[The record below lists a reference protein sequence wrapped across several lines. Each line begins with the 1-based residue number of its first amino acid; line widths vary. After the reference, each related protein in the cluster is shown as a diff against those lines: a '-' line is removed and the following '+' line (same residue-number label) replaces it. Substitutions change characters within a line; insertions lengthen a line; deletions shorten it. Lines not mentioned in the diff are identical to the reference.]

1 MKQVL
6 VECYPDGLLV
16 SKLGFKKREIF
27 HYFGKSR
34 VYSRLSKSSGC
45 IAMVD
50 EDPGVSIY
58 PYENKLIFREEK
70 SGIKQYSDSNKN
82 KILILKIK
90 LEDWIISACHSQ
102 KIDPNRFGLPTDPKH
117 LHDKIN
123 QKLDKFDDLI
133 EELKKQKNPAILQ
146 LKSWLK

>member
-6 VECYPDGLLV
+6 VECYPDGKLV

-34 VYSRLSKSSGC
+34 VYSKLSKSSGHL
-45 IAMVD
+45 AMVD

-58 PYENKLIFREEK
+58 TYEKKLKFKEEK
-70 SGIKQYSDSNKN
+70 FGIKLFLDSNNN
-82 KILILKIK
+82 KVLVLNVK
-90 LEDWIISACHSQ
+90 LEDWILSACRSQ
-102 KIDPNRFGLPTDPKH
+102 KIDPNKFGLPSDSKH
-117 LHDKIN
+117 LKDTIN
-123 QKLDKFDDLI
+123 HKLEKFGDLI
-133 EELKKQKNPAILQ
+133 EELLKQKNPAILQ